1 MAEVSRFRKPNMTNL
16 PPDLGVAIF
25 RQIMNSPAPDREE
38 MRSESQRL
46 VRENVKVRKREIA
59 QRNSAE

>member
-1 MAEVSRFRKPNMTNL
+1 MAEVSKFGKPNMTNL

-25 RQIMNSPAPDREE
+25 RQIMTSPAPDREK
-38 MRSESQRL
+38 MRRESQRL

-59 QRNSAE
+59 QRDSAE

>member
-1 MAEVSRFRKPNMTNL
+1 MAEVSRVGKPNMTNL

-25 RQIMNSPAPDREE
+25 RQIMTSPAPDREK
-38 MRSESQRL
+38 MRRESQRL

-59 QRNSAE
+59 QRDSAL

>member
-1 MAEVSRFRKPNMTNL
+1 MAEVSRFGKPNMTNL

-25 RQIMNSPAPDREE
+25 RQIMTSPAPDREK
-38 MRSESQRL
+38 MRRESLRL

-59 QRNSAE
+59 QRDSAL

>member
-1 MAEVSRFRKPNMTNL
+1 MAEVSRFGKPNMTNL

-25 RQIMNSPAPDREE
+25 RQIMTSPAPDREK
-38 MRSESQRL
+38 MRRESQRL

-59 QRNSAE
+59 QRDSAL

>member
-1 MAEVSRFRKPNMTNL
+1 MAEVSKFGKPNMTNL

-25 RQIMNSPAPDREE
+25 RQIMTSPAPDREQ
-38 MRSESQRL
+38 MRRESQRL

-59 QRNSAE
+59 QRDSAE

>member
-1 MAEVSRFRKPNMTNL
+1 MAEVSRFGKPNMTNL

-25 RQIMNSPAPDREE
+25 RQIMTSPAPDREK
-38 MRSESQRL
+38 MRRESQRL

>member
-1 MAEVSRFRKPNMTNL
+1 MAEVSRFGNPNMTNL

-25 RQIMNSPAPDREE
+25 RQIMTSPAPDREK
-38 MRSESQRL
+38 MRRESQRL

-59 QRNSAE
+59 QRDSAL

>member
-16 PPDLGVAIF
+16 PQDLGMAIF
-25 RQIMNSPAPDREE
+25 RQILNSPAPDREK

-59 QRNSAE
+59 QRNFAE